1 MLVLSRRLN
10 EKIVIPTIA
19 TTIQVVGIRSG
30 TVRLGISGPPEVGV
44 LREELTDRVAA
55 GDGTIGS
62 ARIWSGLAPEDER
75 LLAKRLDLACQGL
88 ELMRRQLRAGLEGEA
103 ESTLD
108 QVEDELHTLV
118 QRLRINPEATAETRQ
133 PRRAL
138 LVEDN
143 ANERELLATFLRISG
158 LDVVTAGDGTDAIDY
173 LHGHALPDV
182 VLLDMGLPPCDG
194 ATLVRQLRRDPAY
207 ARLKIFGVSGH
218 VPEEFDLAS
227 GPAGVDR
234 WFHKP
239 IDPAELVRN
248 LDQELNRPMCRV

>member
-143 ANERELLATFLRISG
+143 ANERELLAMLLRRSG
-158 LDVVTAGDGTDAIDY
+158 MVVDTAADGEDALAY
-173 LHGHALPDV
+173 LHSHRLPNV
-182 VLLDMGLPPCDG
+182 MLLDMALPRRDG
-194 ATLVRQLRRDPAY
+194 ASVVRAVREDPAC
-207 ARLKIFGVSGH
+207 AGLRIFAVSGH
-218 VPEEFDLAS
+218 EPNEYNLDR
-227 GPAGVDR
+227 GPKGIDG
-234 WFHKP
+234 WFQKP
-239 IDPAELVRN
+239 VDPAVLVQ
-248 LDQELNRPMCRV
+248 DLNQLP